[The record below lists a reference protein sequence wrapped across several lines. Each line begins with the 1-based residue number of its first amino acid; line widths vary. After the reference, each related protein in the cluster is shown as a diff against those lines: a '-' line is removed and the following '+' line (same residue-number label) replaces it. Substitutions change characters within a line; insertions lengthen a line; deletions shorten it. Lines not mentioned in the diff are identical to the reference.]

1 MVNMIGISKFSY
13 VEACLRSVLLNQ
25 NSNEKLFFW
34 IAWKHRERRDLSILQ
49 KWKTGLAE
57 NFPKLGSP
65 KLPIL
70 HMIVP
75 WPYGT
80 RCLRWLIAE
89 DTDTHISFNR
99 QEIDLEM
106 HSWTAWRSWYGDAS
120 ALDLIQLIRET
131 MVWFNAGHMLLFKV
145 GWRICIKTSGC

>member
-13 VEACLRSVLLNQ
+13 VEACLRIVLLNQ
-25 NSNEKLFFW
+25 NSNEKMFSEL
-34 IAWKHRERRDLSILQ
+34 HGSTERRDLSILQ

-80 RCLRWLIAE
+80 RCLR
-89 DTDTHISFNR
+89 
-99 QEIDLEM
+99 
-106 HSWTAWRSWYGDAS
+106 
-120 ALDLIQLIRET
+120 
-131 MVWFNAGHMLLFKV
+131 
-145 GWRICIKTSGC
+145 